1 VTLEGPAA
9 RCGRAVP
16 VGTRSPSGRGYSLL
30 EVVLVLGMALTV
42 SALAVP
48 QSLAAIDDFRAMGAA
63 RYISARLQRARME
76 AVMRSAEVAMQFSET
91 PEGYTYAVFLDGNR
105 NGVLA
110 RDIQNGSDRCIGA
123 HERLFDQFTG
133 VDFGAIPGLPA
144 IDLGGTP
151 PGADPIRLGAS
162 GFASFSARGSSS
174 TGTVYIRSRRDA
186 QYAVRIFGDTGKT
199 RMLKFDRHTGR
210 WRPL

>member
-1 VTLEGPAA
+1 LE
-9 RCGRAVP
+9 
-16 VGTRSPSGRGYSLL
+16 
-30 EVVLVLGMALTV
+30 LVFALGMVVTI
-42 SALAVP
+42 SAVAVP
-48 QSLAAIDDFRAMGAA
+48 QSLAGIDDFRAMGAT

-105 NGVLA
+105 NGV
-110 RDIQNGSDRCIGA
+110 RVKDIESGIDRRIGA
-123 HERLFDQFTG
+123 QERLFDQFTG

-144 IDLGGTP
+144 IDAGGTP
-151 PGADPIRLGAS
+151 PGTDPIRLGAS
-162 GFASFSARGSSS
+162 GFASFSSRGTAS
-174 TGTVYIRSRRDA
+174 TGTVYIRSRRKA

-199 RMLKFDRHTGR
+199 RMLKFDRDTGR